1 MTPRRLV
8 EDGLRREDFTEERL
22 ARLMEAV
29 DGFEEGAQEEDE

>member
-1 MTPRRLV
+1 VKQRSLV
-8 EDGLRREDFTEERL
+8 GDGPRREDFTEERL